1 MDEAR
6 EYELSLLSSTTQSTE
21 GAVEPNDENR
31 VLTFAELK
39 ELIET
44 GNVDKIPNNKII
56 PERLNVRYLF
66 SFSFPSCINIH
77 LGRSA
82 QRINRSC
89 KKEAMGDSGGC
100 RVLKKPCYL
109 EPHVSKVPKGLYSTN
124 RMQSIYLIIFVLLKV
139 NAGQVENRQTGE
151 YCSLT

>member
-1 MDEAR
+1 MLIHKSCFTRITGSTITMDEAR

-21 GAVEPNDENR
+21 GSTEPNDENR
-31 VLTFAELK
+31 VLTFAELT

-66 SFSFPSCINIH
+66 SFSLPSCLNVY

-82 QRINRSC
+82 
-89 KKEAMGDSGGC
+89 
-100 RVLKKPCYL
+100 
-109 EPHVSKVPKGLYSTN
+109 
-124 RMQSIYLIIFVLLKV
+124 
-139 NAGQVENRQTGE
+139 
-151 YCSLT
+151 

>member
-21 GAVEPNDENR
+21 GSTEPNDENR
-31 VLTFAELK
+31 VLTFAELT

-66 SFSFPSCINIH
+66 SFSLPSCLNVY

-82 QRINRSC
+82 
-89 KKEAMGDSGGC
+89 
-100 RVLKKPCYL
+100 
-109 EPHVSKVPKGLYSTN
+109 
-124 RMQSIYLIIFVLLKV
+124 
-139 NAGQVENRQTGE
+139 
-151 YCSLT
+151 